1 MKGRCSRYLLAEEGG
16 REGECASVQ
25 QGDSGRLIALDR
37 EGLINNLRDAGI
49 IPLGRYPE
57 TKETSRV
64 ESRVRAWR

>member
-1 MKGRCSRYLLAEEGG
+1 MFAISSRGGG
-16 REGECASVQ
+16 REGGRVCERATTR
-25 QGDSGRLIALDR
+25 GLGRLIALDR